1 MMMND
6 TFGKPAHA
14 VPLASARPQD
24 RHGRCGV
31 TAGSSNK
38 KAGFCAGAVR
48 VFHLVV
54 LFVLIKGRVV
64 LVVVPR

>member
-1 MMMND
+1 MADD
-6 TFGKPAHA
+6 TEDRSTLG
-14 VPLASARPQD
+14 LRARD
-24 RHGRCGV
+24 RLGRCSV